1 MVSIVTKKIGS
12 GEYLYLVSSIRE
24 GANVKQKTIK
34 YIGKKRPIH
43 NLEFECMK
51 RSYEKKDWVLGF
63 KDQLSYQDHDLMKK
77 SSKNYKDYF
86 KEFDKMSKEKERERF
101 LALFIA
107 NSNSIEGSTLTV
119 KETFNYLFDDVVP
132 SGHSKKE
139 LYMASNLLLAWEYV
153 EKNCKNLPLKKDL
166 LELHRLVNKD
176 IEDSITLGKFKKVQ
190 NYVGDGY
197 TTSFLFVNERV
208 EDLLNWIKKAFRKV
222 DDFEVAFQSHAQFE
236 IIHPFV
242 DGNGRVGRLLLN
254 WLLMY
259 KGLMGFVIPVSKR
272 SKYLSAIHKAENGS
286 LKEICIFCF
295 EEYVSYYKFL

>member
-1 MVSIVTKKIGS
+1 MVSIVTKKIGNN
-12 GEYLYLVSSIRE
+12 EYLYLVSSIRK
-24 GANVKQKTIK
+24 GTKVKQKTIK

-63 KDQLSYQDHDLMKK
+63 KDQLSYQDHDLMRK
-77 SSKNYKDYF
+77 SSENYKSYL
-86 KEFDKMSKEKERERF
+86 KKFDIISKEKERERF

-119 KETFNYLFDDVVP
+119 KDTFNYLFDDIVP
-132 SGHSKKE
+132 SGYSKKE
-139 LYMASNLLLAWEYV
+139 LHMASNLLLAWEYV
-153 EKNCKNLPLKKDL
+153 ENNCNHLPLKKDL

-176 IEDSITLGKFKKVQ
+176 IEDINTLGKFKKIQ
-190 NYVGDGY
+190 NYVGEGY
-197 TTSFLFVNERV
+197 TTSFLFVEERI
-208 EDLLNWIKKAFRKV
+208 EDLLHWIKEAFKKV
-222 DDFEVAFQSHAQFE
+222 DDFEVAFQSHVQFE

-259 KGLMGFVIPVSKR
+259 KGLMEFAIPVSKR
-272 SKYLSAIHKAENGS
+272 NKYLSAIHKAENGS

>member
-12 GEYLYLVSSIRE
+12 KEYLYLVSSIRE
-24 GANVKQKTIK
+24 GAKVKQKTIK

-63 KDQLSYQDHDLMKK
+63 KDQLSYQDHNLMKK
-77 SSKNYKDYF
+77 SSENYKAYF

-119 KETFNYLFDDVVP
+119 KDTFNYLFEDVVP

-139 LYMASNLLLAWEYV
+139 LHMASNLLLAWEYV
-153 EKNCKNLPLKKDL
+153 EKNCKNLPLKRDF
-166 LELHRLVNKD
+166 LELHKLVNKD
-176 IEDSITLGKFKKVQ
+176 IEEINTLGKFKKVQ
-190 NYVGDGY
+190 NYVGEGY
-197 TTSFLFVNERV
+197 TTSFLFVDEMV
-208 EDLLNWIKKAFRKV
+208 EDLLNWIKEAYKKV

-259 KGLMGFVIPVSKR
+259 KCLMGFAIPVSKR

-286 LKEICIFCF
+286 LKEICVFCF
-295 EEYVSYYKFL
+295 EEYVSYYQFL